1 MNRNALSA
9 IIAVLVVA
17 GGVMGYQLYVK
28 RQKTDRLEIGVGKNG
43 VSIQRI

>member
-1 MNRNALSA
+1 MNRNALYA
-9 IIAVLVVA
+9 FIAVPVVA

-28 RQKTDRLEIGVGKNG
+28 RQKTDRVEIDVRKNG